1 MQGSES
7 EGEPLEQL
15 ADTAPYM
22 ANEPEGLVA
31 SSVGSDWEEPRR
43 LHPSSVIFEAISKIR
58 EYIFPAIVGL
68 FSATQGGWGIW
79 IAGIVFGGSIL
90 ATLLR
95 YFTLRYRIQDGE
107 FVIKEG
113 LLFRRT
119 RSVPIRKIQNVDLVQ
134 NVLHRVFGVAEVK
147 VETASGT
154 EAEATLRVL
163 TKPQIEELR
172 AAVLDVHA
180 DEVAPDELLSGEDT
194 LSEELSATSQS
205 LSSQLLH
212 TISTKTLIQA
222 GVCSNRGAVFIG
234 VIFGFFFQGQFWEG
248 WQPGAG
254 RNFWRK
260 YIPSTNWLPDWID
273 TSWFSGW
280 AGITLLCV
288 VLFFLLRLLGM
299 IWYVHRFYGYQLEQ
313 VGNDFRISCGLLT
326 RVSATVPRN
335 RIQFI
340 SVHRP
345 LLLRWMGLA
354 SIRIETAGGA
364 GVENENA
371 STTVSR
377 RWFVPVLREEEVD
390 ELLAKLRPGMNWLE
404 CKPEMVWH
412 GVSPL
417 TEKRLRRKAIIFGV
431 IATAVGL
438 AITRPWGWIAGPV
451 LVPILLWLAYKKSRA
466 KRFGRAY
473 WGVVY
478 QSGFLMRK
486 MSFAF
491 FDRIQGFNLAQSP
504 FDRRWNMA
512 TLQVDTAAA
521 GPAEHTIDIAYL
533 DQDFAMQQFGELQ
546 RDAAKQRPSWA

>member
-1 MQGSES
+1 MQASEF
-7 EGEPLEQL
+7 EGELQEQL
-15 ADTAPYM
+15 ADSTPYVSKEPLGLLRES
-22 ANEPEGLVA
+22 AN
-31 SSVGSDWEEPRR
+31 SNWDEPRR
-43 LHPSSVIFEAISKIR
+43 LHPSSVIFEAISKVR

-79 IAGIVFGGSIL
+79 IAGVVFGGSIL

-119 RSVPIRKIQNVDLVQ
+119 RSVPICKIQNVDLVQ

-163 TKPQIEELR
+163 TKSQIEELR
-172 AAVLDVHA
+172 AAVLEVYA
-180 DEVAPDELLSGEDT
+180 DEVAPDERLSGEGT
-194 LSEELSATSQS
+194 LPEVSSATSQS
-205 LSSQLLH
+205 GRSRLLH
-212 TISTKTLIQA
+212 TISTKNLIQV

-234 VIFGFFFQGQFWEG
+234 IVFGFFFQGQFGEG

-254 RNFWRK
+254 RHFWRE
-260 YIPSTNWLPDWID
+260 YIPSTSWLPDWID
-273 TSWFSGW
+273 TSWLSGW

-299 IWYVHRFYGYQLEQ
+299 IWYVHRFFGYRLEQ

-364 GVENENA
+364 GVESENA
-371 STTVSR
+371 SNTVSR

-404 CKPEMVWH
+404 SKPEMVWH

-417 TEKRLRRKAIIFGV
+417 TERRLRRKAIMFGV
-431 IATAVGL
+431 IATAAGL
-438 AITRPWGWIAGPV
+438 AITRPWGWIAGPL

-466 KRFGRAY
+466 KRFGRTD

-491 FDRIQGFNLAQSP
+491 FDRVQGVSIQQSP

-533 DQDFAMQQFGELQ
+533 DQEFAIQQFGELQ

>member
-1 MQGSES
+1 MQASEF
-7 EGEPLEQL
+7 EGELQEQL
-15 ADTAPYM
+15 VNTAHYVS
-22 ANEPEGLVA
+22 NEPLGPLLESA
-31 SSVGSDWEEPRR
+31 SSNWDEPRR
-43 LHPSSVIFEAISKIR
+43 LHYSSVIFEAISKVR
-58 EYIFPAIVGL
+58 EYIFPAVIGL

-79 IAGIVFGGSIL
+79 IAGIVFGGSVL

-95 YFTLRYRIQDGE
+95 YFTLRYGIQDGE

-163 TKPQIEELR
+163 TKLQIEELR
-172 AAVLDVHA
+172 AVVLDVNA
-180 DEVAPDELLSGEDT
+180 DEVAPDERLSGEGT
-194 LSEELSATSQS
+194 LPAVSSATS
-205 LSSQLLH
+205 LSGRSRLLH
-212 TISTKTLIQA
+212 TISTKNLIQA

-234 VIFGFFFQGQFWEG
+234 IVFGFFFQGQFVEG

-254 RNFWRK
+254 RHFWRK
-260 YIPSTNWLPDWID
+260 YIPSTSWLPDWID
-273 TSWFSGW
+273 TSWLSGW

-299 IWYVHRFYGYQLEQ
+299 IWYVHRFYGYRLEQ
-313 VGNDFRISCGLLT
+313 VGNDFWISCGLLT

-364 GVENENA
+364 GVESENA

-377 RWFVPVLREEEVD
+377 RWFVPVLMDDEVD
-390 ELLAKLRPGMNWLE
+390 ELLSKLRPEMNWLE
-404 CKPEMVWH
+404 SKSEMVWH

-417 TEKRLRRKAIIFGV
+417 TEKRLQRKAIIFGV

-438 AITRPWGWIAGPV
+438 AVMRPWGWIAGPL
-451 LVPILLWLAYKKSRA
+451 LVPILLWLACKKSRA
-466 KRFGRAY
+466 KRFGRAD

-478 QSGFLMRK
+478 QSGFLIRK

-491 FDRIQGFNLAQSP
+491 FDRIQGVGIQQSP
-504 FDRRWNMA
+504 FDRRWKMA

-521 GPAEHTIDIAYL
+521 GPAEHTIDIACL
-533 DQDFAMQQFGELQ
+533 DQEFAIQQFGEFQ